1 MVRQEKWKR
10 GRRKERRAG
19 KLRGLSTD
27 PWSDESNQRPDFR
40 ATVSLNRQKQVN
52 GHSIVEVT
60 KDRQKLRGTSISG
73 HFSSAC
79 GEIRRCP
86 GENHRF

>member
-1 MVRQEKWKR
+1 M
-10 GRRKERRAG
+10 RREP
-19 KLRGLSTD
+19 SD
-27 PWSDESNQRPDFR
+27 HWPDESNQPPDFQ

-60 KDRQKLRGTSISG
+60 KDRQKLRGTGISG

-79 GEIRRCP
+79 GEIRRWL